1 MKGVGG
7 VWRMAGKLVREGLP
21 EKGTFEQR
29 PAGGEGLENLWRR
42 GISSKGNSRCKGPE
56 AGLNMVYSRHSER
69 VTVSKRR
76 VGDEDGMVT
85 RPHPVKPHWLWGSL

>member
-1 MKGVGG
+1 M
-7 VWRMAGKLVREGLP
+7 WRMAGELVRVGLP

-56 AGLNMVYSRHSER
+56 AGLNLVCSRYSER
-69 VTVSKRR
+69 VTVSQRR
-76 VGDEDGMVT
+76 EWEMRMG
-85 RPHPVKPHWLWGSL
+85 W